1 MFSKKI
7 CEFLSFSLARMKL
20 MPPSE
25 QFPIK
30 RSVRDQLIESSVEKL
45 DHYTAL
51 TVFSPKE
58 ATVMY
63 VSVLDFSG
71 TDFDIGEFLS
81 LDEYES
87 MMKELEHLSSPQNP
101 RFQN

>member
-1 MFSKKI
+1 MFSKKV
-7 CEFLSFSLARMKL
+7 CDFLSFSLARLKMT
-20 MPPSE
+20 PPSE

-30 RSVRDQLIESSVEKL
+30 RSVRDPLIDSSIEKL

-63 VSVLDFSG
+63 ASVLGFSG
-71 TDFDIGEFLS
+71 TAYDIGDFLS
-81 LDEYES
+81 LAEYEA
-87 MMKELEHLSSPQNP
+87 MMKELEHLSLP
-101 RFQN
+101 